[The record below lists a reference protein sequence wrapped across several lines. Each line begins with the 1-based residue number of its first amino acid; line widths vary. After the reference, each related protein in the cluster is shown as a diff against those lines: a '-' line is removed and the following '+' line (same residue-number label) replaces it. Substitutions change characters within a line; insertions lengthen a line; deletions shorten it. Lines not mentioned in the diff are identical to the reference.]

1 LDKGLIPPH
10 PDEKYDFKRQPVPDE
25 MRDKMIVLRG
35 VIGADGTMSNLEV
48 YRGLVPE
55 MDSLALAAF
64 TKWKFKPA
72 LQDNKPIS
80 VDVLIGVP
88 ARVPSTK

>member
-1 LDKGLIPPH
+1 
-10 PDEKYDFKRQPVPDE
+10 
-25 MRDKMIVLRG
+25 MIVLRG

>member
-1 LDKGLIPPH
+1 MQLDKGLVPPH

-35 VIGADGTMSNLEV
+35 VIGADGTMTNLEV

-55 MDSLALAAF
+55 MDSMALAAF

-72 LQDNKPIS
+72 EKD
-80 VDVLIGVP
+80 GR
-88 ARVPSTK
+88 RVAVQITVEMKFQR